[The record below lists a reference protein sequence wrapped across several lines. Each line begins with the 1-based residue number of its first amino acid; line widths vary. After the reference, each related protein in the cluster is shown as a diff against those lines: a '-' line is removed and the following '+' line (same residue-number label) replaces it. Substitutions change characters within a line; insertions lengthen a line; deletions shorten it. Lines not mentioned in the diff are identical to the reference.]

1 MGQHISNLVH
11 NLFLRYDDWRFTLI
25 KSWSSIFGPLSQHTR
40 LDRVDGSVL
49 IIGVYDPHWMQ
60 ELHLLAPTLIASVNN
75 HLQKQVITG
84 VKFKLAQRKA
94 HTPSNIKKNIAD
106 HQQMA
111 HSVPRL
117 TTHQQ
122 QALMDIKDPE
132 LKKAL
137 LTYFAYLKKGQS
149 T

>member
-1 MGQHISNLVH
+1 MEQHISNLVQ

-25 KSWSSIFGPLSQHTR
+25 KSWPSIFGPLSQHTR
-40 LDRVDGSVL
+40 LEKVDGSTL

-60 ELHLLAPTLIASVNN
+60 ELHLLSPTLIASVNN
-75 HLQKQVITG
+75 HLQKQVVTN
-84 VKFKLAQRKA
+84 VKFKLAQRKV
-94 HTPSNIKKNIAD
+94 HTPPIIKKNTAAPEHAQAPLIK
-106 HQQMA
+106 
-111 HSVPRL
+111 L
-117 TTHQQ
+117 NTHQQ
-122 QALMDIKDPE
+122 QALVDIKDPE

>member
-1 MGQHISNLVH
+1 MGQHISSLVN

-25 KSWSSIFGPLSQHTR
+25 KSWPSIFGPLSQYTR
-40 LDRVDGSVL
+40 LERVDGSTL

-94 HTPSNIKKNIAD
+94 HTAPTIKKNSDEHQEKTIAIP
-106 HQQMA
+106 H
-111 HSVPRL
+111 L

-137 LTYFAYLKKGQS
+137 LTYFAYLKKGQ
-149 T
+149 TP